1 LRKGKTEIIQPAS
14 KIKPSGIV
22 KNPKI
27 WKDHHL
33 N

>member
-1 LRKGKTEIIQPAS
+1 MPRKSAKLRKGKTEIIQPAS

-27 WKDHHL
+27 
-33 N
+33 